1 MNDLL
6 TILGKGWIGEL
17 IWGFGI
23 FIGSYTTSARPGL
36 KLAYQILPRRP
47 IAASD
52 TTPTHAVTV
61 EPPISTCI
69 AIWNAGRKRIY
80 DDDISRDNPLR
91 IQFAND
97 TKIIEARIITATR
110 DSNTFRIHAS
120 ANTPHALLFDFSC
133 LDQQDG
139 AVVEILH
146 TSPNPDPQV
155 LGTLNRMADGP
166 VNYGQSK
173 TIPTSR
179 TPLRA
184 LKKLVPYAVFAY
196 GILLL
201 AAHVALSRV
210 ASAND
215 WQLHQRSDMFFI
227 PTVFCICGG
236 ARYLWITRKRYPSWA
251 NQALTIDNE

>member
-6 TILGKGWIGEL
+6 TILGKHWIGEL

-69 AIWNAGRKRIY
+69 AVWNSSSKRIY

-97 TKIIEARIITATR
+97 TKIIEARIVTAAR
-110 DSNTFRIHAS
+110 DATTFRILAS
-120 ANTPHALLFDFSC
+120 PNTPNAVLFDFSS
-133 LDQQDG
+133 LEHDVG
-139 AVVEILH
+139 AVMEILH

-155 LGTLNRMADGP
+155 LGTLNRMADGL

-173 TIPTSR
+173 TNLTSR

-201 AAHVALSRV
+201 AAHVALNRV

-215 WQLHQRSDMFFI
+215 WQLHQRSSVLLI
-227 PTVFCICGG
+227 AGAFCILGG
-236 ARYLWITRKRYPSWA
+236 ARYFWITRKHYPSWVT
-251 NQALTIDNE
+251 QALTIDND